1 MLLLLHCDRTQHRI
15 GGHAVVQ
22 LHRMHVSRPSVR
34 SSVLSQRKSGS
45 NNTTIQAEDEEVD
58 LGLATFDIDDG

>member
-22 LHRMHVSRPSVR
+22 LPRMHVSRPSVR
-34 SSVLSQRKSGS
+34 SFLCPLS
-45 NNTTIQAEDEEVD
+45 EEI
-58 LGLATFDIDDG
+58 G